1 MSSPLIVGDDLYM
14 VSDKGVASC
23 LEAGSGRPVWVQRL
37 GGNFSSSALYADDRI
52 YIGNR
57 SGEMFV
63 LRPGRTFELLATNRL
78 DSGIFATPAAI
89 DRAIYL
95 RTEQA
100 VYRIEQP
107 QP

>member
-1 MSSPLIVGDDLYM
+1 MD
-14 VSDKGVASC
+14 
-23 LEAGSGRPVWVQRL
+23 RL
-37 GGNFSSSALYADDRI
+37 GIRHRKEFDIVNADDRI

>member
-1 MSSPLIVGDDLYM
+1 M

-23 LEAGSGRPVWVQRL
+23 LEADSGQPVWVQRL
-37 GGNFSSSALYADDRI
+37 GGNFSSSPIYADDRI

-63 LRPGRTFELLATNRL
+63 LKPGRTFDVLATNRL
-78 DSGIFATPAAI
+78 DSGILATPAAVG
-89 DRAIYL
+89 RAIYL

-100 VYRIEQP
+100 VYRIELP
-107 QP
+107 RP

>member
-1 MSSPLIVGDDLYM
+1 
-14 VSDKGVASC
+14 
-23 LEAGSGRPVWVQRL
+23 
-37 GGNFSSSALYADDRI
+37 
-52 YIGNR
+52 
-57 SGEMFV
+57 MFV
-63 LRPGRTFELLATNRL
+63 LRHGRTFELLATNRL